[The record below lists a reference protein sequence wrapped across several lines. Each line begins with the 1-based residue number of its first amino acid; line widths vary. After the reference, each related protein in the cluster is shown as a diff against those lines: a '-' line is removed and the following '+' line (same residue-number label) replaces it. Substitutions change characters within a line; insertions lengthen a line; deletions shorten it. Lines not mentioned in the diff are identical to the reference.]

1 MRKPILFLT
10 LIATTSAAAAD
21 REFEAAV
28 RHVESNFE
36 GNRVWIPFLG
46 VANFVCSIA
55 RPAGVKHFRLAVFE
69 NLRTLS
75 DDLPDFSGFGPDWR
89 PLVRVRNRRNGES
102 TAIYAK
108 EEGNWTKV
116 VLLTTERRDA
126 TVISMTMRP
135 SQLIAFVENVRG
147 LRR

>member
-1 MRKPILFLT
+1 MRRSILFLT

-28 RHVESNFE
+28 RHVQTNFE

-46 VANFVCSIA
+46 VADFVCAIA
-55 RPAGVKHFRLAVFE
+55 RPAGVKHFKLAVFE
-69 NLRTLS
+69 DLRARR
-75 DDLPDFSGFGPDWR
+75 DDSEEFSGLGSDWR

-102 TAIYAK
+102 TSIYAK
-108 EEGNWTKV
+108 DEGTWTKV
-116 VLLTTERRDA
+116 ILLTTEHRDA

-135 SQLIAFVENVRG
+135 RQLIEFVENVRG